1 MMTIHLRIVG
11 RIRKAPT
18 NRAKQTTFYKVLLEI
33 SILVG
38 TRRISAH
45 ILSCRYRWSIHSPSS
60 RTVFR
65 IRLKTEK
72 GQLKGYLSM
81 NRVLAESGIKKIP
94 IGVKLQVTVIPLPLD
109 LQHAN

>member
-1 MMTIHLRIVG
+1 
-11 RIRKAPT
+11 
-18 NRAKQTTFYKVLLEI
+18 
-33 SILVG
+33 
-38 TRRISAH
+38 
-45 ILSCRYRWSIHSPSS
+45 
-60 RTVFR
+60 VFR

-72 GQLKGYLSM
+72 GQLKEYLSM

>member
-1 MMTIHLRIVG
+1 MVHPQSFV
-11 RIRKAPT
+11 PDS
-18 NRAKQTTFYKVLLEI
+18 V
-33 SILVG
+33 S
-38 TRRISAH
+38 
-45 ILSCRYRWSIHSPSS
+45 
-60 RTVFR
+60 
-65 IRLKTEK
+65 KTEK